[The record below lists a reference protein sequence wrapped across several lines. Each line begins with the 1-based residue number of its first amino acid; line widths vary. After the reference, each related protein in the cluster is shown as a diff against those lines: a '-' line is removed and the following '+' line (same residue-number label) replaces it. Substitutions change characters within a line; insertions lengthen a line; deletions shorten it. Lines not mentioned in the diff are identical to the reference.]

1 MTADPSSKKYSA
13 IVSTAKNLFWKHG
26 FKRVS
31 IEELCVH
38 AKVSKM
44 TFYKFFPNKVELAK
58 TVFMKESEA
67 GLKKFR
73 SILHEAIPSTDKLKK
88 IVQLKVEGFNDISND
103 FLQDFYEDDNE
114 GLKNFV
120 VEASRTAWLKLIDD
134 IRDAQRQ
141 HIFTDAI
148 KPELLVH
155 LTQVMASLVTN
166 KELLSCY
173 NNPRELIGEL
183 THMMAYGLTPEIQK

>member
-1 MTADPSSKKYSA
+1 MSVDPSSKKYSA
-13 IVSTAKNLFWKHG
+13 IVSTAKDLFWKHG

-31 IEELCVH
+31 IEGLCAD

-44 TFYKFFPNKVELAK
+44 TFYKFFPNKIELAK

-73 SILHEAIPSTDKLKK
+73 SILQEKIAATDKLKK
-88 IVQLKVEGFNDISND
+88 IVQLKVEGANDISD
-103 FLQDFYEDDNE
+103 AFLQDFYKDENE

-120 VEASRTAWLKLIDD
+120 IETSRTAWLKMIDD

-141 HIFTDAI
+141 QVFTDSI

-155 LTQVMASLVTN
+155 LTQVMGSLVTN

-173 NNPRELIGEL
+173 NSPRELIGEL
-183 THMMAYGLTPEIQK
+183 THMMAYGLAPEIKY

>member
-1 MTADPSSKKYSA
+1 MSVDPSSKKYSV
-13 IVSTAKNLFWKHG
+13 IVSTAKDLFWKYG

-31 IEELCVH
+31 IEELCDH

-44 TFYKFFPNKVELAK
+44 TFYKYFPNKIELAK
-58 TVFMKESEA
+58 TVFVRESEA

-73 SILHEAIPSTDKLKK
+73 SILQEEIASTDKLKK
-88 IVQLKVEGFNDISND
+88 IVQLKVEGSSDISND
-103 FLQDFYEDDNE
+103 FLQDFYKDENE

-120 VEASRTAWLKLIDD
+120 IETSRTAWLTMIDD

-141 HIFTDAI
+141 QIFTDSI

-155 LTQVMASLVTN
+155 LTQVMGSLITN

-173 NNPRELIGEL
+173 SSPSELIGEL
-183 THMMAYGLTPEIQK
+183 THMMAYGLAPENQK